1 MKPVDNETL
10 IELEGAIKPAIGAI
24 KAYLAY
30 QGENPQ
36 FRDRARIAVGLVGA
50 FARVRAS
57 ETNRMQVELI
67 SERLVEGER
76 PRQLTSRTK

>member
-1 MKPVDNETL
+1 MKPVDEETL
-10 IELEGAIKPAIGAI
+10 QELESAIKPSIGAI

-36 FRDRARIAVGLVGA
+36 YRDRARIAVGLVGA

-57 ETNRMQVELI
+57 ETNRMQVQLI
-67 SERLVEGER
+67 SERMSDAE
-76 PRQLTSRTK
+76 PRQLTGCEK